1 MKKILI
7 PFLLFW
13 SFHVTAQNFQIT
25 FAASGESAVVD
36 KIIVQNLTSDL
47 SVELNG
53 GDIMLLASTV
63 GIEKAHNELSGRIKI
78 YPNPVSDKSLI
89 QILPPV
95 SGNATVTLYDLSGK
109 ILAQSRLYLDKSGE
123 VLSIE
128 GLSSG
133 YYIIDLQGNS
143 YRLNDKLVSNEK
155 SSKKVIVKKSG
166 AVTNALWHNN
176 EILERKGIQATV
188 EMGYNEGDRLIF
200 TGLSGTFT
208 TLISDIPSSDKTITF
223 NFVGCTDGGGNH
235 YPVVHIGSAKG
246 ESGSEKGTTVQ
257 TWMAVNL
264 KTVKFNDETVI
275 PLVTDPTSWL
285 SLTGPGY
292 CWYNYDELSNKDK
305 FGALYN
311 WYAVNTGKLCPS
323 GWRVASHDDWT
334 SLENY
339 LIASGFNYDG
349 TTTGNKIAKA
359 LSSPSEWISNTQ
371 LGAPGNTDYP
381 EKINATGFS
390 ALPGGYRVTM
400 TGAPYYNLGQQG
412 MWWTSTEKSLN
423 SSYAYFRRIQY
434 NTSYIEYYDYG
445 KRMGMAVRCIK
456 NQTP

>member
-53 GDIMLLASTV
+53 GDILLLASTV

-188 EMGYNEGDRLIF
+188 EMAYNEGDRLIF

-292 CWYNYDELSNKDK
+292 CWYNNDELSNKDK

-311 WYAVNTGKLCPS
+311 WYAVNTGKLFP
-323 GWRVASHDDWT
+323 
-334 SLENY
+334 
-339 LIASGFNYDG
+339 
-349 TTTGNKIAKA
+349 
-359 LSSPSEWISNTQ
+359 
-371 LGAPGNTDYP
+371 
-381 EKINATGFS
+381 
-390 ALPGGYRVTM
+390 
-400 TGAPYYNLGQQG
+400 
-412 MWWTSTEKSLN
+412 
-423 SSYAYFRRIQY
+423 
-434 NTSYIEYYDYG
+434 
-445 KRMGMAVRCIK
+445 
-456 NQTP
+456 